1 MTTNVRDERRIGSLH
16 FLSLQTLAS
25 QCRIQWTDSRICPRA
40 TCGPTIPQAALK
52 IPVATTPLVK
62 TGANKGIG
70 FEVARQIGRR
80 GALVLV
86 RARNKPA
93 GEKAAA
99 SLAAEQID
107 AHFVAIDVADYA
119 SIEAAAR
126 TISSKFGRLGILVNN
141 AGINDPRD
149 GPATTAQ
156 LDAVER
162 VLRTN
167 FLGALR

>member
-1 MTTNVRDERRIGSLH
+1 
-16 FLSLQTLAS
+16 
-25 QCRIQWTDSRICPRA
+25 
-40 TCGPTIPQAALK
+40 LK

-126 TISSKFGRLGILVNN
+126 TISSKFGRLDILVNN